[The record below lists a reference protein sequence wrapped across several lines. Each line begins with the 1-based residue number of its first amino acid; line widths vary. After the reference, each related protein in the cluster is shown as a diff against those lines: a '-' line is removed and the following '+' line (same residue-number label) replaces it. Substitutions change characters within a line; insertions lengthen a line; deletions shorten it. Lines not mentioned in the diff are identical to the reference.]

1 MAANPRS
8 TGWSRTVRREPTI
21 LRLFVAE
28 GSRTSDAMRDLLG
41 DVLQDRDDIAGFV
54 VEEVD
59 AWEEPQSVVANSVLT
74 VPTLVVLRDDC
85 EVARLTGLR
94 TSRSIAK
101 AIAATAPDRR
111 GSRKMHLVLTILGGV
126 LIMAAC
132 GGNGEPA
139 SSVAGTTASEAVL
152 EESDPEASQVEE
164 TTTTV
169 DETPTI
175 VAVAPTGPE
184 TVPLIILDESSQPS
198 LLDVTADDG
207 EAPEAPETLLF
218 RKLGDTY
225 DSLLAPD
232 GYQLT
237 RAEWDAAEGTATITC
252 EEGGTRYDLEFS
264 GLVPDGVYTIWYFPT
279 KEPIGRSPSG
289 RIEGLIASANTMAAR
304 WDWTM
309 VTKTLSRPTPKAAVG

>member
-1 MAANPRS
+1 MIN
-8 TGWSRTVRREPTI
+8 VK
-21 LRLFVAE
+21 
-28 GSRTSDAMRDLLG
+28 
-41 DVLQDRDDIAGFV
+41 
-54 VEEVD
+54 
-59 AWEEPQSVVANSVLT
+59 VLT

-232 GYQLT
+232 GHQLT

-289 RIEGLIASANTMAAR
+289 RLEDLIASANTMGGGPLGLDNGDENAFTS
-304 WDWTM
+304 DSEGSGGLNVL
-309 VTKTLSRPTPKAAVG
+309 VTDPVPECDLAGGTFLVVAYHMDNRTWGSEIGPLNANAWQGVFIYSPS